1 MKSPPMRSDRGR
13 HYILMVSLPLMFLF
27 FVAVRLNLRA
37 KILVLL
43 ATLFPGFAFRFEP
56 RFDSPRE
63 SGVNADTF
71 LCNLHVFLQKIQ
83 ID

>member
-1 MKSPPMRSDRGR
+1 MRSVGGR

-37 KILVLL
+37 KMLVLSV
-43 ATLFPGFAFRFEP
+43 TLFPGFAFHFEP
-56 RFDSPRE
+56 CSDSPRE
-63 SGVNADTF
+63 SGDNAHTF